1 MSGPER
7 RFAGSAKGPQASGRA
22 GEDCAAGAGP
32 DMEDGAAG
40 AVAPGG
46 PVNLT
51 NLAELRALCQRHG
64 FTLSKGFGQNFI
76 VNPGVC
82 PRMVKE
88 AGIDAGCGVLE
99 IGPGVGVLTR
109 ELATRA
115 ARVTAVELDERLFP
129 ILRETLAGCEN
140 VHLVPGDA
148 MKLDLAALIRQEF
161 GGLRAAVCANLPYYI
176 TSPLLMRLLEERLP
190 VESITVM
197 VQKEAAERLC
207 AEPGS
212 RAAGAVSYAV
222 RYYAQPRQLFVVQ
235 PGSFYPP
242 PKVTSAVIRLELRA
256 RPPVDTPDEA
266 GFFRLIR
273 AAFGQRRKAAANAVS
288 AGLGLPKP
296 LVTEAM
302 QAAGLGPLARP
313 EQLTLADFCALQREI
328 LERADL
334 S

>member
-1 MSGPER
+1 M
-7 RFAGSAKGPQASGRA
+7 
-22 GEDCAAGAGP
+22 
-32 DMEDGAAG
+32 
-40 AVAPGG
+40 
-46 PVNLT
+46 
-51 NLAELRALCQRHG
+51 ALCNIHEIKALLDRHG
-64 FTLSKGFGQNFI
+64 FHFSKSLGQNFLI
-76 VNPGVC
+76 ESWV
-82 PRMVKE
+82 PRDIAE
-88 AGIDAGCGVLE
+88 ASGAEKGNVVLE

-109 ELATRA
+109 ELAARA
-115 ARVTAVELDERLFP
+115 ARVAAVELDERLFP

-140 VHLVPGDA
+140 VRLVPGDA

-176 TSPLLMRLLEERLP
+176 SSPLLMRLLEERLP

-242 PKVTSAVIRLELRA
+242 PRVTSAVIRLELRA
-256 RPPVDTPDEA
+256 CPPVDTPDEA
-266 GFFRLIR
+266 GFFKLVR

-296 LVTEAM
+296 LVAGAM
-302 QAAGLGPLARP
+302 QAAGLAPLARP
-313 EQLTLADFCALQREI
+313 EQLTLADFCALQKAL
-328 LERADL
+328 LERTDPN
-334 S
+334 